1 MSGEPSTIGNN
12 RIRDTRYLNQYS
24 RQEAVFERFFFALGP
39 KILFEQHRSTA
50 PYRAHFSHV
59 RFASNRSR
67 IAVAQRTSKGANRVH
82 FASQKA
88 ASFFADQQ
96 GACPIIAVRKRSPV
110 TPAPRAASW
119 PLSDRGYRSLR
130 RTSHS
135 PERADSNLHTIV
147 PWQRRASCS
156 LINCARSVQNS
167 SLHCFC
173 SCPHFDVVLRK
184 LVSEQ
189 QGCS

>member
-1 MSGEPSTIGNN
+1 MHCNKVGPV
-12 RIRDTRYLNQYS
+12 S
-24 RQEAVFERFFFALGP
+24 RLVR
-39 KILFEQHRSTA
+39 HS
-50 PYRAHFSHV
+50 AH
-59 RFASNRSR
+59 
-67 IAVAQRTSKGANRVH
+67 
-82 FASQKA
+82 
-88 ASFFADQQ
+88 
-96 GACPIIAVRKRSPV
+96 
-110 TPAPRAASW
+110 RAASW
-119 PLSDRGYRSLR
+119 LLSDRAYRSLR

-135 PERADSNLHTIV
+135 PERADSNLHTVV